1 MPFFFQTSN
10 ASVPYRAGGHEFTF
24 EPIEV
29 IAGSWRGV
37 LEVATEAEAEA
48 LRTIKGPVSE
58 VTAEEYAAQKKKWF
72 PNSRRLTPSVEQS
85 PQTLHEVAASV
96 ALNPEAES
104 STDTEAGVPAL
115 AAVGDAPVNFK
126 LGTAEPPNDLAEEAP
141 AKKSRKK

>member
-37 LEVATEAEAEA
+37 LEVATEAEAIA

-72 PNSRRLTPSVEQS
+72 PNSRRLMPSVEPL

-104 STDTEAGVPAL
+104 STDTEAEVPAP

>member
-1 MPFFFQTSN
+1 MPFYFQTSN

-72 PNSRRLTPSVEQS
+72 PNSRFLTPSVEPQ
-85 PQTLHEVAASV
+85 PQTLHEVASSV
-96 ALNPEAES
+96 AEQANPEAAASTGIES
-104 STDTEAGVPAL
+104 EPAI
-115 AAVGDAPVNFK
+115 
-126 LGTAEPPNDLAEEAP
+126 T
-141 AKKSRKK
+141 